1 MASAMASDAT
11 GAGSEQQS
19 ARYSCPVL
27 HTMAD
32 GRNPFVAIRPCGH
45 VLSAK
50 ALRNLATKPKKTQGV
65 AAPNEASL

>member
-11 GAGSEQQS
+11 AAGSEQPS

-50 ALRNLATKPKKTQGV
+50 ALRNLVGAKRTPSAGEYTTQQC
-65 AAPNEASL
+65 

>member
-11 GAGSEQQS
+11 GAGSEQPS

-50 ALRNLATKPKKTQGV
+50 ALRNLLATKPKKTPGE
-65 AAPNEASL
+65 AAARLY

>member
-11 GAGSEQQS
+11 AAGSEQPS

-50 ALRNLATKPKKTQGV
+50 ALRNLTKPKKTPGE
-65 AAPNEASL
+65 AAARL

>member
-11 GAGSEQQS
+11 AAGSEQPS

-45 VLSAK
+45 VVSSK
-50 ALRNLATKPKKTQGV
+50 ALRNLSTRPKKTPGE
-65 AAPNEASL
+65 AAARLL